1 MVGAWHMDFGKP
13 FKKWKSEIK
22 YEDFYCS
29 KIQLQRLTADK
40 LSCFTLNYGF
50 KLFRFHQK
58 FMSVRKNIW
67 ELSVNAIRNNLK
79 LLRINRPIHNNS
91 LSINVISKELHWFW
105 KRVLS
110 MYYGEAEKRVIK
122 IFLNSKRMWRLKVCS
137 V

>member
-1 MVGAWHMDFGKP
+1 MVGAWHMDFGKS

-22 YEDFYCS
+22 YEGFYCS

-40 LSCFTLNYGF
+40 LSCFTLNCGF

>member
-1 MVGAWHMDFGKP
+1 MVGAWHMDFGKS

-22 YEDFYCS
+22 YEGFYCS

-40 LSCFTLNYGF
+40 LSCFTLNCGF

-58 FMSVRKNIW
+58 FMSVLKKYLRVKCK
-67 ELSVNAIRNNLK
+67 RNFK

-105 KRVLS
+105 KHVLS
-110 MYYGEAEKRVIK
+110 MYYGEAGKRVIK
-122 IFLNSKRMWRLKVCS
+122 KFLNSKRMWRLKVYS